1 MEPTTSTGAATV
13 GWKLIGGLAGLGAIG
28 AGLAAIV
35 VMCAM
40 TPRDPKEWAIALIST
55 VIASVCGGSAVVRYF
70 EIQHWASDQ
79 FGLMAMIGL
88 IFACGLPGWALV
100 RWIFNAIRK
109 REGQG
114 IDELIKE
121 ARDGLR

>member
-1 MEPTTSTGAATV
+1 MSEPISSSAAGV
-13 GWKLIGGLAGLGAIG
+13 LGWKLIGGLAGLGAIG

-35 VMCAM
+35 VMCVM

-70 EIQHWASDQ
+70 EIQHWAQDQ

-100 RWIFNAIRK
+100 RWTFNAIRK

-114 IDELIKE
+114 IDDLIKE
-121 ARDGLR
+121 MKNGL